1 MRIKSVFTILIL
13 YLSATNLHSQQLSNW
28 SSFYENGFIWNPAL
42 TARWNTW
49 ELSTTVHK
57 EWTDFEN
64 APEYGTIGFQ
74 YPFIR
79 RKTKLSIGG
88 YIDYDKVGPY
98 QRTSMAV
105 TAAYKFKTLLFG
117 NRDDVFSIGGKISFN
132 NYSFSPQDFTP
143 FDGFIGDPK
152 LLNESTSA
160 IAPNMS
166 IGAYYVSVSD
176 FYSFKSHY
184 YFGLSANQI
193 LPTRLTISNQG
204 DITQTVH
211 ATAHA
216 GYRYSP
222 QRSPYYIEP
231 NIMISYGFKKAINV
245 MANLRY
251 ERVDKYWISAGLV
264 SNIEMFAQMGFIFND
279 QSMLGWLVKD
289 GALRIGSKVDY
300 NFGSIGQF
308 SGMGYEVYVAYL
320 FSKEPF

>member
-1 MRIKSVFTILIL
+1 MIIKSVFTTLIICL
-13 YLSATNLHSQQLSNW
+13 AVSYSHSQQLTNW

-74 YPFIR
+74 YPFVKR
-79 RKTKLSIGG
+79 ETKLSLGG

-98 QRTSMAV
+98 QKSSLAGTI
-105 TAAYKFKTLLFG
+105 AYKFKPLLFG
-117 NRDDVFSIGGKISFN
+117 NRDDVFSLGGKMSFN
-132 NYSFSPQDFTP
+132 NYRFSPQNFTP
-143 FDGFIGDPK
+143 FDGFEGDPN
-152 LLNESTSA
+152 LINQQTSA

-166 IGAYYVSVSD
+166 LGAYYVSVSD
-176 FYSFKSHY
+176 FYSFRSHY

-193 LPTRLTISNQG
+193 LPTRLTVSNQE

-222 QRSPYYIEP
+222 KRSPYYIEP
-231 NIMISYGFKKAINV
+231 NIFISYGFKKAINV

-251 ERVDKYWISAGLV
+251 ERVDKYWLSAGLV
-264 SNIEMFAQMGFIFND
+264 SNIEAFAQVGFVFND
-279 QSMLGWLVKD
+279 QSILGWLVKD

-308 SGMGYEVYVAYL
+308 SGLGYEAYVAYL
-320 FSKEPF
+320 FNNEPF